1 MGRHDGYAFDPVA
14 VRGFGDVFAT
24 ASDQVN
30 QLAGAMAPDLAAVDG
45 DALLTPQLTR
55 LVELLQAVATDL
67 GPLATHLSEVHDR
80 LNEGTD
86 LVVAAETSAYE
97 RIAGFAD
104 ELNPTPPTSRPPGGN
119 RPI

>member
-14 VRGFGDVFAT
+14 VRAFGDVFAT

-30 QLAGAMAPDLAAVDG
+30 QLAAAMAPELAAADG
-45 DALLTPQLTR
+45 EALLTPQLTR
-55 LVELLQAVATDL
+55 LVELMRAVATDL

-86 LVVAAETSAYE
+86 LVVAAETSAYD
-97 RIAGFAD
+97 RIAGFAQ
-104 ELNPTPPTSRPPGGN
+104 ELRET
-119 RPI
+119 